1 MFVLGFL
8 ATCFIASANY
18 TINEWLDAAFDRYH
32 PTKKNRS
39 VVTEDVKGTIVWCL
53 WGVLSLLGFAIG
65 FFISPAFL
73 ITEIVLWIMG
83 LFYNVKPFRT
93 KDIVYLDVLSES
105 VNNALRLM
113 LGWFLISSNT
123 LPPCSLI
130 LGYWMSGAFLMA
142 IKRYAEY
149 RMIADPVLAGKY
161 RKSFK
166 YYTERSL
173 LISSFFYAMCATFFV
188 GIFLIK
194 YRVELILFM
203 PFLIGLFCYYF
214 WLSFKPDSAVQRP
227 EKLFHEK
234 GLMLYCGVLVILF
247 ALLMIVDIPTLA
259 FFTSNQLI
267 GI

>member
-1 MFVLGFL
+1 
-8 ATCFIASANY
+8 
-18 TINEWLDAAFDRYH
+18 
-32 PTKKNRS
+32 
-39 VVTEDVKGTIVWCL
+39 
-53 WGVLSLLGFAIG
+53 
-65 FFISPAFL
+65 
-73 ITEIVLWIMG
+73 MG